1 MKILFKSKKMSYV
14 ATMGLILALAVYM
27 THGFQIQI
35 QMIDYVLAQNQ
46 TEEAKGGESAAQLE
60 TANVTGEL
68 TKPAEG
74 NPYGGEKIGDITI
87 NSDGHLTNI
96 NGLISASPAEGNVF
110 EAWLADEGG
119 SGYKI
124 SLGQIMDNG
133 TIDVGQ
139 HMVNPFTYSVFIITE
154 EPQDDVDPN
163 AADAI
168 AGIELEAP
176 FGQ

>member
-68 TKPAEG
+68 TKPA
-74 NPYGGEKIGDITI
+74 
-87 NSDGHLTNI
+87 
-96 NGLISASPAEGNVF
+96 
-110 EAWLADEGG
+110 
-119 SGYKI
+119 
-124 SLGQIMDNG
+124 
-133 TIDVGQ
+133 
-139 HMVNPFTYSVFIITE
+139 
-154 EPQDDVDPN
+154 
-163 AADAI
+163 
-168 AGIELEAP
+168 
-176 FGQ
+176 